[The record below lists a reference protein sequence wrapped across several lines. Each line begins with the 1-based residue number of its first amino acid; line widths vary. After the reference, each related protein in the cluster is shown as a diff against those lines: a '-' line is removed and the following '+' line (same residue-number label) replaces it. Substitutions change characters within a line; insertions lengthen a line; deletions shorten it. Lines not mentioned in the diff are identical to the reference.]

1 MTARTLQFKKIDA
14 FASESSS
21 GNPAAVLYL
30 DSLEDLSD
38 VEMQQIAKE
47 LQGFVSE
54 VGYVSPGKETDYR
67 LRYFSSE
74 REVAFCGHAT
84 IAILND
90 LIANDASLQAR
101 PTLSISTQN
110 DSLVVENHYVKDK
123 CVYISAPPPKFS
135 TALVDKNDIARALGC
150 GEERLHT
157 SRPTQIVNAGL
168 ETLIVPMAS
177 LEAILSVKP
186 DLETLKAFCVDIG
199 ADIAILYTDETATR
213 ECSYR
218 TRVFATTFGYLEDPA
233 TGSGNSA
240 LGYYLL
246 QHEMWDGQSIRLEQN
261 GLRDRPNFV
270 QLFTKQTDE
279 GNIHVWFGG
288 GAVLKIDGHY
298 FLNGKVGPEE
308 TF

>member
-1 MTARTLQFKKIDA
+1 MTARSLQFKKIDA
-14 FASESSS
+14 FASEQSS
-21 GNPAAVLYL
+21 GNPAAVVYL

-90 LIANDASLQAR
+90 LIVNDESLQAR
-101 PTLSISTQN
+101 TTLSISTQN

-123 CVYISAPPPKFS
+123 CVYISAPLPKFS
-135 TALVDKNDIARALGC
+135 TAVIDKNDIAMALGC
-150 GEERLHT
+150 GEELLHM

-177 LEAILSVKP
+177 LEAILSITP

-199 ADIAILYTDETATR
+199 ADIAILYTDETANR

-270 QLFTKQTDE
+270 QLLTKKMDD
-279 GNIHVWFGG
+279 GNTQVWFGG
-288 GAVLKIDGHY
+288 GAVLKIDGY
-298 FLNGKVGPEE
+298 YILNRVE
-308 TF
+308 